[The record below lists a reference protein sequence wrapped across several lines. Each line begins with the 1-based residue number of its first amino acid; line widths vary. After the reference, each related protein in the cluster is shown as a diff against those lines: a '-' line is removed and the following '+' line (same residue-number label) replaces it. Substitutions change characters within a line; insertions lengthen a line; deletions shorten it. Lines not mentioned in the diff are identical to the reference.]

1 MIATEDNDCRAH
13 QVLLSLEIAAAM
25 LGETERFQRDRV
37 VCDRFQ
43 SASTLLQ
50 HIASGLVE
58 GAVRLMASDGL

>member
-1 MIATEDNDCRAH
+1 
-13 QVLLSLEIAAAM
+13 VLLSLEIAAAM